1 MDKGGRYALEIILAF
16 VKNKK
21 ARVKA
26 TGEMINL
33 LTLLIA
39 ISKCLA
45 EKLSE
50 EKRVD
55 LEEAQNIV
63 VDCLKDGMK
72 TI

>member
-1 MDKGGRYALEIILAF
+1 MGIIFAF

-26 TGEMINL
+26 AGEMINL

-50 EKRVD
+50 EKRVN

-63 VDCLKDGMK
+63 VNCLKDGMK

>member
-1 MDKGGRYALEIILAF
+1 
-16 VKNKK
+16 
-21 ARVKA
+21 
-26 TGEMINL
+26 MINL
-33 LTLLIA
+33 LTLLTA

-50 EKRVD
+50 EKRVN

>member
-1 MDKGGRYALEIILAF
+1 MEIIFAF
-16 VKNKK
+16 VKKKK

-50 EKRVD
+50 EKRVN